1 MEVYSRTTTLILFDI
16 PSGAALTFDTFSFAS
31 TPSFRGIKYIPEGIH
46 LFTYGLDKSELGI
59 RSGFFFLGKPG
70 NVSAWKWDKSI
81 EQLIRIQETAEGN
94 ALEERIFSLPFLKLI
109 RK

>member
-1 MEVYSRTTTLILFDI
+1 MIPGESWPILYSRVSAKLHKCTIGKCADHPSIVIFHATMEVYSRTTTLILFDI

-59 RSGFFFLGKPG
+59 RSGF
-70 NVSAWKWDKSI
+70 
-81 EQLIRIQETAEGN
+81 
-94 ALEERIFSLPFLKLI
+94 
-109 RK
+109 